1 MNMFLK
7 RTIAYV
13 LDFFVVSAFMWIF
26 SYLAYFAINYYN
38 MFSIYNYLIW
48 ILPIVTVLYFT
59 ILEKN
64 IGATVGKRLMFIEV
78 RSTRQ
83 ARTVRRSRAQ
93 VTYAQAFI
101 RSISKVYW
109 FPIIIDVV
117 LGKIS
122 GNTRILDKIS
132 RTVVVNENDTGFD
145 VRRSRNNNYY

>member
-1 MNMFLK
+1 MNLFLK
-7 RTIAYV
+7 RVIAYI

-26 SYLAYFAINYYN
+26 SYLAYFGINYYN

-48 ILPIVTVLYFT
+48 ILPIVTILYFT

-83 ARTVRRSRAQ
+83 ARAIRRTRAPL
-93 VTYAQAFI
+93 TYTQALI

-132 RTVVVNENDTGFD
+132 RTVVLNENATGFEI
-145 VRRSRNNNYY
+145 RQSRKGYY

>member
-1 MNMFLK
+1 MDLFLK
-7 RTIAYV
+7 RVIAYI

-26 SYLAYFAINYYN
+26 AYIAYFAINYYN

-83 ARTVRRSRAQ
+83 ARSIQRRTASL
-93 VTYAQAFI
+93 TYTQAFI

-117 LGKIS
+117 LGKLS

-132 RTVVVNENDTGFD
+132 RTVVVNENDNSFD
-145 VRRSRNNNYY
+145 VRRSRNYYY